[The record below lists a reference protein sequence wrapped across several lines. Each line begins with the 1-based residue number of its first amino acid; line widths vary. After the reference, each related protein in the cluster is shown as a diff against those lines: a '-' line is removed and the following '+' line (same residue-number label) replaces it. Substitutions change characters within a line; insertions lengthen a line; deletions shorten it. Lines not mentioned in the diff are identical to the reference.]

1 MIGKH
6 LILQQTVVIIHLTIV
21 IGNLEDEVI
30 GTEIHARQVLQHH
43 LDLISILGKRNLDGS
58 CSTFLYLG
66 KIGFSQLSM
75 KERRQIMV
83 DDSFIGTV
91 HRSFEHIT
99 G

>member
-6 LILQQTVVIIHLTIV
+6 LILQQTVVVIHLTIV

-30 GTEIHARQVLQHH
+30 GIKICSRQVLQNH
-43 LDLISILGKRNLDGS
+43 LKMIGVLGKRNLDGS
-58 CSTFLYLG
+58 RSPLLHLSE
-66 KIGFSQLSM
+66 IGISQLSM
-75 KERRQIMV
+75 EERSQIMV
-83 DDSFIGTV
+83 DDSFIGTI